1 MITAIDHIVLT
12 SADVDNTINFYCDVL
27 GMELQTFSPPD
38 GSAPRRALCFGCQK
52 INIHD
57 GAAPYLPHARNPVS
71 GAVDIC
77 LLSDYPVADW
87 RNRFAEHGITIAYG
101 PVAKAGATGPLW
113 SVYVR
118 DPDGNLIEISNQLD
132 TVGVG

>member
-12 SADVDNTINFYCDVL
+12 SADVDKTIAFYCDVL
-27 GMELQTFSPPD
+27 GMELQTFNPPD
-38 GSAPRRALCFGCQK
+38 GSAPRRALCFGRQK

-57 GAAPYLPHARNPVS
+57 CVAPYVPHAGNPVS

-77 LLSDYPVADW
+77 LLSDHLVADW
-87 RNRFAEHGITIAYG
+87 QRRFADHAIPVEHG
-101 PVAKAGATGPLW
+101 PVAKTGATGPLL

-132 TVGVG
+132 TLGEG

>member
-12 SADVDNTINFYCDVL
+12 SADVDKTIAFYCDVL

-38 GSAPRRALCFGCQK
+38 GSAPRCALCFGRQK

-57 GAAPYLPHARNPVS
+57 GAAPYVPHARNPVS

-77 LLSDYPVADW
+77 LLSDYPSPTGSA
-87 RNRFAEHGITIAYG
+87 ALPITAS
-101 PVAKAGATGPLW
+101 PSNTGRLRKRAR
-113 SVYVR
+113 R
-118 DPDGNLIEISNQLD
+118 DLSGRSMCAIRTAI
-132 TVGVG
+132 

>member
-12 SADVDNTINFYCDVL
+12 SADVDKTIAFYCGVL
-27 GMELQTFSPPD
+27 GMQLQTFSPPD
-38 GSAPRRALCFGCQK
+38 GSTPRRALCFGHQK

-57 GAAPYLPHARNPVS
+57 GAAPYVPHACNPVS

-77 LLSDYPVADW
+77 LLSDHPVADW
-87 RNRFAEHGITIAYG
+87 QHRFAEHGIAVEHG
-101 PVAKAGATGPLW
+101 PVAKTGAKGPLL

-132 TVGVG
+132 TVVKG

>member
-12 SADVDNTINFYCDVL
+12 SADVGKTITFYCDVL

-57 GAAPYLPHARNPVS
+57 SAAPYLPHARNPVS

-77 LLSDYPVADW
+77 LLSDDPVTDW
-87 RNRFAEHGITIAYG
+87 QHRFAKHSITIEHG
-101 PVAKAGATGPLW
+101 PVTKAGATGPLW

-132 TVGVG
+132 TMGDG